1 MKKHKWGILH
11 NSEMRKQ
18 IIILLVIFGPFL
30 SLLQAKERE
39 TFDRG
44 IKSGTFIPKGQWMVG
59 GTFSYS
65 ETNADDYK
73 FLILKNMEGKAY
85 TFTVSPGFC
94 YFIRDNVAV
103 GGKFA
108 YKRDY
113 IDLGNIDIDISDDLS
128 FTITE
133 ASLLEHMFYGT
144 AFVRTYINIGDSR
157 RFGLFNEARVT
168 LGFGQ
173 GKTSSGKK
181 ETYYGV
187 YEKITHLQ
195 VGFAPGLTAFVTNN
209 AAIEVSVGIMGFD
222 SKWVNQEHN
231 QVSDATYRNTS
242 AKFKIDLFSI
252 NLGMTYYF

>member
-1 MKKHKWGILH
+1 MKRSIQLLLILIV
-11 NSEMRKQ
+11 MAQ
-18 IIILLVIFGPFL
+18 LV
-30 SLLQAKERE
+30 QAKERE
-39 TFDRG
+39 VFDRG
-44 IKSGTFIPKGQWMVG
+44 IQSGVFIPKGQWMVG

-65 ETNADDYK
+65 ETSADDYK
-73 FLILKNMEGKAY
+73 LLILKNMEGKAY
-85 TFTVSPGFC
+85 TFTVSPSFC
-94 YFIRDNVAV
+94 YFIRDNVGI
-103 GGKFA
+103 GGRFS

-173 GKTSSGKK
+173 GKTSSGKE
-181 ETYYGV
+181 ETRYGV

-222 SKWVNQEHN
+222 SKWIDQEHN
-231 QVSDATYRNTS
+231 QVSEATYRNTS

>member
-1 MKKHKWGILH
+1 MKR
-11 NSEMRKQ
+11 N
-18 IIILLVIFGPFL
+18 ILL
-30 SLLQAKERE
+30 LLAALLFTVQARAKERE
-39 TFDRG
+39 VFDRG
-44 IKSGTFIPKGQWMVG
+44 IESGVFIPKGQWMVG

-65 ETNADDYK
+65 ETEADDYK
-73 FLILKNMEGKAY
+73 LLILKNMKGKAY
-85 TFTVSPGFC
+85 TFTVSPSFC
-94 YFIRDNVAV
+94 YFFRNNVAV
-103 GGKFA
+103 GGRFS

-113 IDLGNIDIDISDDLS
+113 VDLGNIDIDISDDLS

-144 AFVRTYINIGDSR
+144 AFVRTYINLGNSR

-173 GKTSSGKK
+173 GKTASGEK

-222 SKWVNQEHN
+222 TKWVNQTHN
-231 QVSDATYRNTS
+231 QVDEGSFHNTS
-242 AKFKIDLFSI
+242 GKFKIDLFSI

>member
-1 MKKHKWGILH
+1 MKK
-11 NSEMRKQ
+11 N
-18 IIILLVIFGPFL
+18 IILLLALVVCV
-30 SLLQAKERE
+30 LQAEAKERE
-39 TFDRG
+39 KFDRG
-44 IKSGTFIPKGQWMVG
+44 IKNSTFIPKGQWMVG

-73 FLILKNMEGKAY
+73 FLILKNIEGKAY
-85 TFTVSPGFC
+85 TFTVSPSFS
-94 YFIRDNVAV
+94 YFFRDNVAI
-103 GGKFA
+103 GARFS

-144 AFVRTYINIGDSR
+144 GFIRTYINIGESR

-173 GKTSSGKK
+173 GKTSSGKQ
-181 ETYYGV
+181 ETRYGV

-222 SKWVNQEHN
+222 SKWVDQEHN
-231 QVSDATYRNTS
+231 QISDASYRNTS